1 MPSRLSL
8 SYPIP
13 THGLPRDS
21 PKPMPPHPLSLSP
34 NLEQRVHQALSE
46 WYSDAPDPGPLADLA
61 VVQQAQASGGWT
73 ARRAA
78 VTVLAAALDRLESTA
93 PQEARL
99 LRRRFVDEAAV
110 FVVARELDLA
120 ESTFYKRQRQA
131 IANLASVLAG
141 METAARGQRSATAA
155 TRLPWID
162 HGRLFGV
169 EPLLRQ
175 LGDLLTAAEPPAW
188 IVLLTGLGGQGKT
201 TVARS
206 ALEQIVQRAD
216 AVWEVGWVSAQQQSF
231 HPSGVIRP
239 LDAPAL
245 TADDLLL
252 ALAAQLLPSGAV
264 VAPFT
269 SQRAL
274 DALQALLGQTP
285 HLVVIDNLET
295 LVDVEALLPTLRRL
309 AGPSRF
315 LLTSRKALPG
325 ERDVYHLPVPE
336 LGEADALALVRFE
349 AASRNLEAVRE
360 AGDADLR
367 PIFETVGGNP
377 LAIKLVVGQLYVLPL
392 PQVVDN
398 LRQARG
404 QKIADLYR
412 YIYWQ
417 AWNQLDADA
426 QDVLLGMPV
435 FAQSGADLA
444 SIERISEVQG
454 GRLVQALERL
464 AHLSLVNVAG
474 DLWTRRYSIH
484 RLTETFMIREVIRWQ
499 GGSADWDD
507 DLPEEQTR

>member
-1 MPSRLSL
+1 MP
-8 SYPIP
+8 
-13 THGLPRDS
+13 
-21 PKPMPPHPLSLSP
+21 SLSP
-34 NLEQRVHQALSE
+34 SPVLPLPPSPAAANLEQRVHQALSE
-46 WYSDAPDPGPLADLA
+46 WYSDAPDPGPLAGLA

-78 VTVLAAALDRLESTA
+78 NHVLTAALDRLESSA
-93 PQEARL
+93 PQDAKL
-99 LRRRFVDEAAV
+99 LRRRFVDEETV

-120 ESTFYKRQRQA
+120 DSTFYKRQRQA

-175 LGDLLTAAEPPAW
+175 IGDLLTAAEPPAW
-188 IVLLTGLGGQGKT
+188 IVMLTGLGGQGKT
-201 TVARS
+201 TMARS
-206 ALEQIVQRAD
+206 ALEQIVQHAD
-216 AVWEVGWVSAQQQSF
+216 EAWEVGWVSAQQQSF

-239 LDAPAL
+239 LGAPAL

-252 ALAAQLLPSGAV
+252 ALASQLLPADERAV
-264 VAPFT
+264 PFT
-269 SQRAL
+269 GRRAL
-274 DALQALLGQTP
+274 DALQTHLRQTP

-295 LVDVEALLPTLRRL
+295 LVDVEVLLPTLRRL

-325 ERDVYHLPVPE
+325 ETDLYHVPVPE
-336 LGEADALALVRFE
+336 LTEQDALALLRYE
-349 AASRNLEAVRE
+349 AGVRNLPSVSNAS
-360 AGDADLR
+360 DADLR
-367 PIFETVGGNP
+367 PIYETVGGNP
-377 LAIKLVVGQLYVLPL
+377 LAIKLVVGQLYVLSL

-404 QKIADLYR
+404 RKIADLYR

-499 GGSADWDD
+499 GGTADWDD
-507 DLPEEQTR
+507 DLAETSLQ

>member
-1 MPSRLSL
+1 MPTL
-8 SYPIP
+8 PIAP
-13 THGLPRDS
+13 SSTAPD
-21 PKPMPPHPLSLSP
+21 
-34 NLEQRVHQALSE
+34 LEQRVHQALSD
-46 WYSDAPDPGPLADLA
+46 WYSDAPDPGPLAGLA
-61 VVQQAQASGGWT
+61 VVQQAQASSGWS
-73 ARRAA
+73 ARRA
-78 VTVLAAALDRLESTA
+78 TSHVLAAALDTLATTA
-93 PQEARL
+93 PKDARL
-99 LRRRFVDEAAV
+99 LQRRFVDEKPV
-110 FVVARELDLA
+110 FIVAREWAVA
-120 ESTFYKRQRQA
+120 EATFYKHQRRA
-131 IANLASVLAG
+131 IGSLAAVLAE
-141 METAARGQRSATAA
+141 MEHSARGQRSATAA
-155 TRLPWID
+155 ARLPWVD

-169 EPLLRQ
+169 EPLLGQ
-175 LGDLLTAAEPPAW
+175 LGDVLTAAEPPSS
-188 IVLLTGLGGQGKT
+188 IVMLTGLGGLGKT

-206 ALEQIVQRAD
+206 ALEQIVQGGDEA
-216 AVWEVGWVSAQQQSF
+216 WEVGWVSAQQQSF
-231 HPSGVIRP
+231 LPSGVIRP

-252 ALAAQLLPSGAV
+252 ALASQLLPGDARN
-264 VAPFT
+264 APFT
-269 SQRAL
+269 SQRTL
-274 DALQALLGQTP
+274 GALQAHLRHIP

-295 LVDVEALLPTLRRL
+295 LRDVEALLPTLRRL

-325 ERDVYHLPVPE
+325 EHDVYHLPVPE
-336 LGEADALALVRFE
+336 LGEADALGLVRFE
-349 AASRNLEAVRE
+349 AATRNLQAVSQ
-360 AGDADLR
+360 ASDADLR
-367 PIFETVGGNP
+367 PIYETVGGNP
-377 LAIKLVVGQLYVLPL
+377 LALKLIVGQLYLLPL

-454 GRLVQALERL
+454 GRLAQALERL

-499 GGSADWDD
+499 GGAVDWDD
-507 DLPEEQTR
+507 DLPEERAQ

>member
-1 MPSRLSL
+1 M
-8 SYPIP
+8 
-13 THGLPRDS
+13 
-21 PKPMPPHPLSLSP
+21 
-34 NLEQRVHQALSE
+34 
-46 WYSDAPDPGPLADLA
+46 
-61 VVQQAQASGGWT
+61 QQAQASGGWS

-78 VTVLAAALDRLESTA
+78 IHVLTAALDRLESTA
-93 PQEARL
+93 PKDAKL
-99 LRRRFVDEAAV
+99 LRRRFVDEKTV
-110 FVVARELDLA
+110 FVVARDLDLA
-120 ESTFYKRQRQA
+120 DSTFYKRQRQA
-131 IANLASVLAG
+131 IANLAGVLAG
-141 METAARGQRSATAA
+141 MESAARGQRSATAA

-175 LGDLLTAAEPPAW
+175 LGDLLPAAAPPAW
-188 IVLLTGLGGQGKT
+188 ILLLTGLGGVGKT

-206 ALEQIVQRAD
+206 ALEQIVQRGAE
-216 AVWEVGWVSAQQQSF
+216 AWQVGWVSAQQQVF

-239 LDAPAL
+239 VDAPAL

-252 ALAAQLLPSGAV
+252 ALALQLLPAGAR

-274 DALQALLGQTP
+274 DALQAHLRQTP

-295 LVDVEALLPTLRRL
+295 LADVEALLPTLRRL

-336 LGEADALALVRFE
+336 LGEPDALALLRFE
-349 AASRNLEAVRE
+349 AETRNLQAVRE
-360 AGDADLR
+360 ASDADLR
-367 PIFETVGGNP
+367 PIYETVGGNP
-377 LAIKLVVGQLYVLPL
+377 LALKLVVGQLYLLPL

-398 LRQARG
+398 LRQAHG

-444 SIERISEVQG
+444 SIERISQVQG
-454 GRLVQALERL
+454 GRLLQALERL

-484 RLTETFMIREVIRWQ
+484 RLTETFMLREVIRWQ
-499 GGSADWDD
+499 GGASDWDD
-507 DLPEEQTR
+507 DLPEERA